1 MKVAQN
7 AKKKKKKKKKKK
19 IWPKGL
25 EGNFYGK
32 FDLTNFQEKILMA
45 DLT

>member
-7 AKKKKKKKKKKK
+7 AKKKKK
-19 IWPKGL
+19 WPKGL
-25 EGNFYGK
+25 EGNFYGR